1 MLVYMSTDQ
10 DTTPSIET
18 ITEVVDTY
26 LAAWNETDS
35 AKRAE
40 MIEASLGTD
49 LWYRDPML
57 AADGRDAFDATL
69 AAVQEQM
76 PGHVMTRTSG
86 IDHHHDLVRFN
97 WALGVPGQEPAFA
110 GVDMAKYDEDGKL
123 HRIVGF
129 AGDTVA

>member
-1 MLVYMSTDQ
+1 MSTD
-10 DTTPSIET
+10 TITPTIET

-26 LAAWNETDS
+26 LAAWNETDP

-40 MIEASLGTD
+40 LIEASLGAD

-57 AADGRDAFDATL
+57 EADGRDAFDTVL

-76 PGHVMTRTSG
+76 PGHVITRTSS
-86 IDHHHDLVRFN
+86 IDHHHDVVRFN
-97 WALGVPGQEPAFA
+97 WALGLPGQEPAFA
-110 GVDMAKYDEDGKL
+110 GVDVCKYDTDGKL

-129 AGDTVA
+129 AGDSVQAEL